1 MVKGS
6 ACPWP
11 GSGKGQGERVWV
23 PRVSAGLGDVLVELV
38 VLLGGYLALR
48 LGPDGL
54 DLVRVRVRVRV
65 SPNPNPNPN
74 PNQMASTV
82 LTRSPST

>member
-38 VLLGGYLALR
+38 VLLGGDLALR

-54 DLVRVRVRVRV
+54 DLLRVR
-65 SPNPNPNPN
+65 
-74 PNQMASTV
+74 
-82 LTRSPST
+82 LGLG

>member
-1 MVKGS
+1 M
-6 ACPWP
+6 
-11 GSGKGQGERVWV
+11 
-23 PRVSAGLGDVLVELV
+23 SAGLGDVLVELV
-38 VLLGGYLALR
+38 VLLGGDLALR

-54 DLVRVRVRVRV
+54 DLLRVRVRVRVRRA
-65 SPNPNPNPN
+65 NPN

>member
-54 DLVRVRVRVRV
+54 DLVRVRLGLGLGL
-65 SPNPNPNPN
+65 
-74 PNQMASTV
+74 ALTLTLT
-82 LTRSPST
+82 LTRWPRPG